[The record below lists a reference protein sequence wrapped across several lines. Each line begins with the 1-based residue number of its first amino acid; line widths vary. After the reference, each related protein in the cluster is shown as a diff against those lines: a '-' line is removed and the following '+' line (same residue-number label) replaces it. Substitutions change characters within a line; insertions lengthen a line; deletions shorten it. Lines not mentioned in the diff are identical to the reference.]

1 MKTVLF
7 LGTPKVFVE
16 NATRYF
22 GNLSE
27 KVTIIIPVYSYPNL
41 TNWSVK
47 HDKKN
52 ITNSNYHVIS
62 KMSGEVHTT
71 FYGVNVTLNGTII
84 NITISNIDTSD
95 FGLYILRLVN
105 NIGKTIVKFN
115 ISAGS
120 KYFFHSFCLLT
131 ELDSF

>member
-1 MKTVLF
+1 MLYFT
-7 LGTPKVFVE
+7 GTPKVFVE

-22 GNLSE
+22 GNE

-52 ITNSNYHVIS
+52 ITNSDNHVVSI
-62 KMSGEVHTT
+62 MSREVHTT

-95 FGLYILRLVN
+95 FGLYALRLFN
-105 NIGKTIVKFN
+105 DIGKTIVKFN
-115 ISAGS
+115 ISAES
-120 KYFFHSFCLLT
+120 KYFFYSFCLLT
-131 ELDSF
+131 ESDSF